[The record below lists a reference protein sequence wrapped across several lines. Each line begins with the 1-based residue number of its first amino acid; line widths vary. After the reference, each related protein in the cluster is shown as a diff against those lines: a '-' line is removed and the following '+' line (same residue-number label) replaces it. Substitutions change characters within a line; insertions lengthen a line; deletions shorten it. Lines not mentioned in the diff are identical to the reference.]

1 MEEDKRGP
9 NEGAEEPAQG
19 MVQGD
24 HDDNQQDAEARI
36 AELVSKLSAELEATK
51 AENEELKDRSL
62 RLIAEMEN
70 LRRRTER
77 DKSEFAKYAISEF
90 ARDVVGVGDNIRRAI
105 EAVPKEVVTTD
116 PALGSLIEGIE
127 VTERELLKVLEKFQV
142 KRFDPLGE
150 PFNPHLHDA
159 MTKIDIPNVP
169 ADTVVQV
176 IHAGYMIDERVLRP
190 AAVIVA
196 KGSVRPEPPASSNNQ
211 SGGDQVPPG
220 AMKVPDDVV
229 SSFSARET
237 GQHKQSRAD
246 VQQTVLGR
254 EFQADQPPE
263 RRRQN
268 PSGASAE
275 ERVAPL
281 RRRAAG
287 ESPHNDQ
294 RPQNGQ
300 GGKQNGQGGNK
311 ASTLHKPVIS
321 NNE

>member
-9 NEGAEEPAQG
+9 NEGAEEPANG
-19 MVQGD
+19 MAHSDQSDMQPGS
-24 HDDNQQDAEARI
+24 EALI
-36 AELVSKLSAELEATK
+36 AELVGKLNAELEATK

-105 EAVPKEVVTTD
+105 EVVPKDLVATD

-196 KGSVRPEPPASSNNQ
+196 KGSTRAEPPAPSGHQ
-211 SGGDQVPPG
+211 PGGDPIPPG
-220 AMKVPDDVV
+220 AMKVPDDVM
-229 SSFSARET
+229 SSAASARDSA
-237 GQHKQSRAD
+237 QNKQPRPD

-254 EFQADQPPE
+254 EFHAEQPPE
-263 RRRQN
+263 RRRPN
-268 PSGASAE
+268 PSGAGAE
-275 ERVAPL
+275 ERVATL

-287 ESPHNDQ
+287 ESPHDA
-294 RPQNGQ
+294 RPQSGQ
-300 GGKQNGQGGNK
+300 GANK

-321 NNE
+321 NND

>member
-9 NEGAEEPAQG
+9 NEGAEEPANG
-19 MVQGD
+19 MAHSNRGEMQPGFET
-24 HDDNQQDAEARI
+24 QI
-36 AELVSKLSAELEATK
+36 AELAGKLSVELEAMK

-105 EAVPKEVVTTD
+105 EAVPKGLIASD

-176 IHAGYMIDERVLRP
+176 INAGYMIDERVLRP

-196 KGSVRPEPPASSNNQ
+196 KGSIRPEPPMSPGHQ
-211 SGGDQVPPG
+211 TGGDPVPPG
-220 AMKVPDDVV
+220 AMKVPGDVV
-229 SSFSARET
+229 FSASARPPAPP
-237 GQHKQSRAD
+237 KAPRPD

-254 EFQADQPPE
+254 EFHGDQPAE
-263 RRRQN
+263 RRRQA
-268 PSGASAE
+268 PSGSGGD
-275 ERVAPL
+275 ERVAPF

-287 ESPHNDQ
+287 ETPQNDT

-300 GGKQNGQGGNK
+300 GANK
-311 ASTLHKPVIS
+311 ASTLHKPVIGT
-321 NNE
+321 NE

>member
-1 MEEDKRGP
+1 MEDDKRGP
-9 NEGAEEPAQG
+9 NEGAEEPAIG
-19 MVQGD
+19 MA
-24 HDDNQQDAEARI
+24 HSDDGEMQPGSEL
-36 AELVSKLSAELEATK
+36 AELAVRLSAELAAMK

-105 EAVPKEVVTTD
+105 ETVPKELVATD

-127 VTERELLKVLEKFQV
+127 VTERELLKVLERFQV

-176 IHAGYMIDERVLRP
+176 INAGYMIDERVLRP

-196 KGSVRPEPPASSNNQ
+196 KGSVRPEPPVSSSQ
-211 SGGDQVPPG
+211 QGGGDPIPPG

-229 SSFSARET
+229 SSARET
-237 GQHKQSRAD
+237 APHKPPRPD

-263 RRRQN
+263 RRRQA

-275 ERVAPL
+275 ERVAPF

-287 ESPHNDQ
+287 EPPHNDA
-294 RPQNGQ
+294 RPQNGP
-300 GGKQNGQGGNK
+300 GANK
-311 ASTLHKPVIS
+311 ASALHKPVIGG
-321 NNE
+321 NE

>member
-9 NEGAEEPAQG
+9 NEGAEEPANS
-19 MVQGD
+19 MAHGD
-24 HDDNQQDAEARI
+24 GEMHDDSEARI
-36 AELVSKLSAELEATK
+36 LELVGKLNAEIEATRT
-51 AENEELKDRSL
+51 ENAELKDRSL

-105 EAVPKEVVTTD
+105 EAVPKGLVATD

-150 PFNPHLHDA
+150 PFNPHLHEA

-169 ADTVVQV
+169 ADIVVQV
-176 IHAGYMIDERVLRP
+176 IAAGFMIDERVLRP

-196 KGSVRPEPPASSNNQ
+196 KGSVRPEPPMQSEPPQ
-211 SGGDQVPPG
+211 SGSDPVPPG
-220 AMKVPDDVV
+220 AMRVPDDVV
-229 SSFSARET
+229 SSASNSARD
-237 GQHKQSRAD
+237 GAAPKSPRPD

-254 EFQADQPPE
+254 EFQGEAD
-263 RRRQN
+263 RRRQAS
-268 PSGASAE
+268 SGQTAE
-275 ERVAPL
+275 ERVAQF
-281 RRRAAG
+281 RRRAGG
-287 ESPHNDQ
+287 EGGSHHET
-294 RPQNGQ
+294 RP
-300 GGKQNGQGGNK
+300 QNGQGGNK
-311 ASTLHKPVIS
+311 ASALHKPVIGS
-321 NNE
+321 GD

>member
-1 MEEDKRGP
+1 MEDDKRGP
-9 NEGAEEPAQG
+9 NEGAEEPANG
-19 MVQGD
+19 MPHTHEGEAQPD
-24 HDDNQQDAEARI
+24 TERQQI
-36 AELVSKLSAELEATK
+36 AELAMKLAAEVDAVK

-77 DKSEFAKYAISEF
+77 DKAEFAKYAISEF

-105 EAVPKEVVTTD
+105 EAVPKDLVSDD

-176 IHAGYMIDERVLRP
+176 INAGYMIDERVLRP

-196 KGSVRPEPPASSNNQ
+196 KGTVRPEPPASSGPQ
-211 SGGDQVPPG
+211 SGGDPVPPG

-229 SSFSARET
+229 SSARE
-237 GQHKQSRAD
+237 KRPD

-254 EFQADQPPE
+254 EFHAEQPPE
-263 RRRQN
+263 RRRQA
-268 PSGASAE
+268 SGGSGGD
-275 ERVAPL
+275 ERVAQF

-287 ESPHNDQ
+287 ETPHSDP

-300 GGKQNGQGGNK
+300 AANK
-311 ASTLHKPVIS
+311 ASPLHKPVIGNS
-321 NNE
+321 E

>member
-9 NEGAEEPAQG
+9 NDGAEEPADG
-19 MVQGD
+19 RSHS
-24 HDDNQQDAEARI
+24 HDGEMQPGSEAQI
-36 AELVSKLSAELEATK
+36 AELVAKLSAELTATK
-51 AENEELKDRSL
+51 AENDELKDRSL

-105 EAVPKEVVTTD
+105 EAVPKESVSGD

-127 VTERELLKVLEKFQV
+127 VTERELLKVLDKFQV

-196 KGSVRPEPPASSNNQ
+196 KGSVRADPPTPPASQQPGS
-211 SGGDQVPPG
+211 DVPPG
-220 AMKVPDDVV
+220 AMKVPDEVV
-229 SSFSARET
+229 SSSPAREAPP
-237 GQHKQSRAD
+237 QQQQRAGRPD
-246 VQQTVLGR
+246 VQQTVLGGR
-254 EFQADQPPE
+254 EYYQEQPTE
-263 RRRQN
+263 RRREPPRTGDDRVSQFRR
-268 PSGASAE
+268 PRPPAGDTPQSDSRSQSGQ
-275 ERVAPL
+275 
-281 RRRAAG
+281 AA
-287 ESPHNDQ
+287 
-294 RPQNGQ
+294 
-300 GGKQNGQGGNK
+300 NK
-311 ASTLHKPVIS
+311 ASALHKPVIGNS
-321 NNE
+321 D

>member
-9 NEGAEEPAQG
+9 NEGAEKPANS
-19 MVQGD
+19 MA
-24 HDDNQQDAEARI
+24 HIDDGEMQPGEAQI
-36 AELVSKLSAELEATK
+36 LELVVKLNAELEATK
-51 AENEELKDRSL
+51 TENEELKDRSL

-90 ARDVVGVGDNIRRAI
+90 ARDVVGVSDNIRRAI
-105 EAVPKEVVTTD
+105 DAVPKGLVATD

-142 KRFDPLGE
+142 RRFDPLGE
-150 PFNPHLHDA
+150 PFNPHLHEA

-176 IHAGYMIDERVLRP
+176 IHAGFMIDERVLRP

-196 KGSVRPEPPASSNNQ
+196 KGSVRPEPPMSSDLQ
-211 SGGDQVPPG
+211 SGGDAVPPG
-220 AMKVPDDVV
+220 AMRVPDDVV
-229 SSFSARET
+229 SSSSGSARD
-237 GQHKQSRAD
+237 GAGPRGPRPD

-254 EFQADQPPE
+254 EFQGDANK
-263 RRRQN
+263 RRQATGGN
-268 PSGASAE
+268 GAE
-275 ERVAPL
+275 ERVPQF

-287 ESPHNDQ
+287 EAPHHEA

-300 GGKQNGQGGNK
+300 GGGSK
-311 ASTLHKPVIS
+311 ASALHKPVIG

>member
-9 NEGAEEPAQG
+9 NEGAEEPADDMAQSDQG
-19 MVQGD
+19 ETRPSS
-24 HDDNQQDAEARI
+24 EAQI
-36 AELVSKLSAELEATK
+36 AELAVKLSVELEATK

-105 EAVPKEVVTTD
+105 EAVPKELVTTD

-196 KGSVRPEPPASSNNQ
+196 KGSVRPEAPASSSHP
-211 SGGDQVPPG
+211 SGGDSVPPG
-220 AMKVPDDVV
+220 AMKVPDDVI
-229 SSFSARET
+229 SSARET
-237 GQHKQSRAD
+237 VQPKPPRPD

-254 EFQADQPPE
+254 EFHTDQPPPE

-268 PSGASAE
+268 TSAASAE
-275 ERVAPL
+275 ERVAPF

-287 ESPHNDQ
+287 GES
-294 RPQNGQ
+294 PQNGQ
-300 GGKQNGQGGNK
+300 GANK

-321 NNE
+321 NE

>member
-9 NEGAEEPAQG
+9 DEGAEEPANSMPQS
-19 MVQGD
+19 
-24 HDDNQQDAEARI
+24 DDSEMRPGSEMQQI
-36 AELVSKLSAELEATK
+36 AELAVKLAAELEATK

-105 EAVPKEVVTTD
+105 EVVPKELVATD

-196 KGSVRPEPPASSNNQ
+196 KGSSGVRPEPPVSSGHQ
-211 SGGDQVPPG
+211 TGGDQVPPG

-229 SSFSARET
+229 SSSSARDNA
-237 GQHKQSRAD
+237 QQKAPRPD

-254 EFQADQPPE
+254 EFHSDQPAE

-268 PSGASAE
+268 ASGASAE
-275 ERVAPL
+275 ERVAPF
-281 RRRAAG
+281 RRRAVAG

-294 RPQNGQ
+294 RP
-300 GGKQNGQGGNK
+300 QNGQGGNK

-321 NNE
+321 NE

>member
-9 NEGAEEPAQG
+9 NEGAEEPANG
-19 MVQGD
+19 MA
-24 HDDNQQDAEARI
+24 HSDDGEVRPSSEAQI
-36 AELVSKLSAELEATK
+36 AELAVRLSTELETIK

-105 EAVPKEVVTTD
+105 EAVPKELVATD

-127 VTERELLKVLEKFQV
+127 VTERELLKVLEKYQV
-142 KRFDPLGE
+142 KRFDPIGE

-196 KGSVRPEPPASSNNQ
+196 KGSVRPEPPASSGHQ
-211 SGGDQVPPG
+211 TGGDTVPPG
-220 AMKVPDDVV
+220 AMKVPNDVL
-229 SSFSARET
+229 SSTRDT
-237 GQHKQSRAD
+237 GQHKPSRPD

-254 EFQADQPPE
+254 EFHNDHPPE
-263 RRRQN
+263 QRRRQN
-268 PSGASAE
+268 ASGASAE
-275 ERVAPL
+275 ERVAPF
-281 RRRAAG
+281 RRRASG
-287 ESPHNDQ
+287 ESPHDA

-300 GGKQNGQGGNK
+300 GGGANK

>member
-9 NEGAEEPAQG
+9 NEGAEEPANG
-19 MVQGD
+19 MAHSDEGETRPNSETQ
-24 HDDNQQDAEARI
+24 I
-36 AELVSKLSAELEATK
+36 AELVIKLSTELEATK

-105 EAVPKEVVTTD
+105 EVVPKDLVSTD

-196 KGSVRPEPPASSNNQ
+196 KGSVRPEPPVASGHQ
-211 SGGDQVPPG
+211 GGGDQVPPG
-220 AMKVPDDVV
+220 AMKVPDDVM
-229 SSFSARET
+229 SSASARDT
-237 GQHKQSRAD
+237 AQHKPSRPD

-254 EFQADQPPE
+254 EFHADQPPE

-268 PSGASAE
+268 SSGASAA
-275 ERVAPL
+275 ERVAPF

-300 GGKQNGQGGNK
+300 GGNK

-321 NNE
+321 NE

>member
-9 NEGAEEPAQG
+9 NEGAEEPANGMAQG
-19 MVQGD
+19 HEGEMQASSET
-24 HDDNQQDAEARI
+24 QQI
-36 AELVSKLSAELEATK
+36 AELAGKLSAELDAAK

-105 EAVPKEVVTTD
+105 EAVPKESVSSD

-142 KRFDPLGE
+142 RRFDPLGE
-150 PFNPHLHDA
+150 PFNPHMHDA

-196 KGSVRPEPPASSNNQ
+196 KGSVRPEPPTPSGPPP
-211 SGGDQVPPG
+211 GGDKVPPG

-229 SSFSARET
+229 SSSAARDEA
-237 GQHKQSRAD
+237 QQKPPRPD

-254 EFQADQPPE
+254 DFQTDQPPE
-263 RRRQN
+263 RGRRQN
-268 PSGASAE
+268 ASGASAE
-275 ERVAPL
+275 ERVAPF

-287 ESPHNDQ
+287 ETPQSDSRQ
-294 RPQNGQ
+294 QNGH
-300 GGKQNGQGGNK
+300 GASK
-311 ASTLHKPVIS
+311 ASALHKPVIG